1 MELLTIILQ
10 MVVTLIECL
19 LEFNEFLTL
28 LRHFIIVAKAHIQL
42 LVLYTLALLRQQI
55 VHVLFEILPIFSL
68 MHLVRRQ
75 RNQPLLLTVDE
86 QVARFLK
93 CNRMMTLRMI
103 NLVHLV
109 LVDQLM
115 LRVQL
120 RLVRVLQNANFD

>member
-1 MELLTIILQ
+1 
-10 MVVTLIECL
+10 MVVALIECL

-28 LRHFIIVAKAHIQL
+28 LRHFVVMAESHIQL

-55 VHVLFEILPIFSL
+55 VHVLFEILPVFRL
-68 MHLVRRQ
+68 VHLVRRE

-93 CNRMMTLRMI
+93 GNGMMTLRMV

-109 LVDQLM
+109 LVDQLV
-115 LRVQL
+115 LRV
-120 RLVRVLQNANFD
+120 